1 MSYIHKGILSAAA
14 VVLSFGAAQFAS
26 GEDFTVGMRTAGIP
40 DQAIDRSGKT
50 DRAPI
55 LAEPAAPTQTISIH
69 VDKVP
74 GTSVLVR
81 IPVARDEQGSKDQGR
96 ATQDSANQGRTN
108 QGSANQG
115 SANQGSA
122 NQDSAPEGNAA
133 PAAQQ
138 VKDQRRTVA
147 CEPVV
152 SVLTEIAKRLQPGR
166 CIT

>member
-1 MSYIHKGILSAAA
+1 MSHIHKGILSAAA
-14 VVLSFGAAQFAS
+14 ILLSFGAAQFAS

-69 VDKVP
+69 VDQVP

-81 IPVARDEQGSKDQGR
+81 IPAAREEQRGKDQGR
-96 ATQDSANQGRTN
+96 ATPDSASQSSTNQGSTN
-108 QGSANQG
+108 QGSA
-115 SANQGSA
+115 
-122 NQDSAPEGNAA
+122 PEGDAA
-133 PAAQQ
+133 PAARQT
-138 VKDQRRTVA
+138 KDQRRTVA